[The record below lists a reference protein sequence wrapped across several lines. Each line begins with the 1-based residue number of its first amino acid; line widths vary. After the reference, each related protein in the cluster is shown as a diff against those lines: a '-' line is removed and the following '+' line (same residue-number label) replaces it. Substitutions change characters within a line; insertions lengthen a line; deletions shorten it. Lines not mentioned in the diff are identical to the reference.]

1 MGESILTSIK
11 TQLALM
17 PEDESFDNELII
29 FINAAFARLTQLGV
43 GPREGYRITSDAN
56 TWDEFVVDITQE
68 EMSKVYVYLKV
79 KSLFDP
85 ATNSSLSKHMEEQI
99 KEYEWLLKVEAEDD
113 AQYE

>member
-17 PEDESFDNELII
+17 PEDESFDKELII

-43 GPREGYRITSDAN
+43 GPREGYRITDDTN

>member
-1 MGESILTSIK
+1 
-11 TQLALM
+11 M
-17 PEDESFDNELII
+17 PEDESFDKELII

-43 GPREGYRITSDAN
+43 GPREGYRITDDTN

>member
-1 MGESILTSIK
+1 MNESILTSIK
-11 TQLALM
+11 TQLSLM
-17 PEDESFDNELII
+17 PEDESFDPEIII

-43 GPREGYRITSDAN
+43 GPKKGFSIKDDST

-68 EMSKVYVYLKV
+68 EMCKVYIYLKV

-99 KEYEWLLKVEAEDD
+99 KEYEYLLKVEAEDD
-113 AQYE
+113 TNE